1 MIGWRDRPAEVA
13 NLLNPAFVAVVIA
26 RAAAG
31 YQDEA
36 GRAMPFGLAFVAVP
50 LVLHRGTRERLP
62 RDARTR
68 MTSWLLQMPE
78 VRVGFADRARDVSP
92 FVREALSFALAAR
105 GVRITPDGGIEVGTG
120 VSVLRLVPADDPGAL
135 TDANDCLRRATFV
148 GKWLARAG
156 SPSTVFALWGI
167 RP

>member
-1 MIGWRDRPAEVA
+1 MMTWEERPAEVA
-13 NLLNPAFVAVVIA
+13 NLLNPAFIGAVVA

-36 GRAMPFGLAFVAVP
+36 GRAMPFPLVFIAIP

-68 MTSWLLQMPE
+68 MTSWLQQTPE
-78 VRVGFADRARDVSP
+78 ARVGFAERTRDVTP
-92 FVREALSFALAAR
+92 FVREGFSFALAAR
-105 GVRITPDGGIEVGTG
+105 GIRITPDGGVEVGTG
-120 VSVLRLVPADDPGAL
+120 ISVRRVLPEGDGDVV
-135 TDANDCLRRATFV
+135 TDANECLRRATFI

-156 SPSTVFALWGI
+156 TPSTVFALWGI

>member
-1 MIGWRDRPAEVA
+1 MIDWRERPTEIA
-13 NLLNPAFVAVVIA
+13 NLLNPAFIGAVVG

-36 GRAMPFGLAFVAVP
+36 GRAMPFPLLFVAVP
-50 LVLHRGTRERLP
+50 LVLHRKTRERLP

-68 MTSWLLQMPE
+68 MTSWLQHAPE
-78 VRVGFADRARDVSP
+78 VRVGFADRTRDVSP
-92 FVREALSFALAAR
+92 FVREGVSFGLAAR
-105 GVRITPDGGIEVGTG
+105 GLRITPDGGIEAAAGM
-120 VSVLRLVPADDPGAL
+120 SLRRMVQENEGSGP
-135 TDANDCLRRATFV
+135 TDVNECLRRATFI
-148 GKWLARAG
+148 GRWLARAG